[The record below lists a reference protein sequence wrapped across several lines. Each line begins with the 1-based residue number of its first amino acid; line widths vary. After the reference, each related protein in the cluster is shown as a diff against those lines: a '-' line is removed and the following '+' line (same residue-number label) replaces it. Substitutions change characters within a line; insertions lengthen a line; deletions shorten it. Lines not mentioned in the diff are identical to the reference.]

1 MGRHV
6 LVVAQFR
13 CLFGLAQQEFMEHLL
28 WADWQEGGGSITTLE
43 LQKGT
48 AAPPISAIRSRQKGW
63 RDGSVSQ
70 GLAIHAE
77 NLSSDS
83 QYPREKLDVVVR
95 RPNPSPSGTETG
107 GSRDSLANSLT

>member
-1 MGRHV
+1 MQKGGHCHLFWGHSGSHGGVGRHV

-48 AAPPISAIRSRQKGW
+48 AAHPSVPSEADRRAGETALSVKGLPCTQ
-63 RDGSVSQ
+63 R
-70 GLAIHAE
+70 
-77 NLSSDS
+77 
-83 QYPREKLDVVVR
+83 
-95 RPNPSPSGTETG
+95 T
-107 GSRDSLANSLT
+107 